1 MILNKKI
8 IFTASLL
15 IGFFCISF
23 NNAFAFTEEAKII
36 DAEVLN
42 VLDESEEN
50 IIDNIFSPIQTIE
63 VLIKSGDKKGEIIEI
78 ENDFTQLKSGDKFY
92 LSYTEDSDGIYY
104 QVYGVNRTNIILIL
118 SIIFLILIFMFGGF
132 QGLRGL
138 VSLALSLLLIIHF
151 LLPNIIN
158 GVSPVL
164 ISIVASSL
172 IIILGSYV
180 THGFNRTTSA
190 AVISMIITVVL
201 TGFMAEIALDMAR
214 ITGITDEEAFLLN
227 IKSGGNIDILG
238 LLLGGVIIGL
248 LGVLYDIA
256 ISQAVSVEELLRFAP
271 ESKKGLVY
279 KRAIRMGREHIGA
292 LVNTLAIAYVGASLP
307 LFLLFFGDKTVPFMV
322 NLNHE
327 IFATEIIRTLVG
339 SIGLILAVP
348 ITTFIAIKM
357 LYGKKLPGI
366 SDDHMGHTHHH

>member
-1 MILNKKI
+1 
-8 IFTASLL
+8 
-15 IGFFCISF
+15 
-23 NNAFAFTEEAKII
+23 
-36 DAEVLN
+36 
-42 VLDESEEN
+42 
-50 IIDNIFSPIQTIE
+50 
-63 VLIKSGDKKGEIIEI
+63 
-78 ENDFTQLKSGDKFY
+78 
-92 LSYTEDSDGIYY
+92 
-104 QVYGVNRTNIILIL
+104 
-118 SIIFLILIFMFGGF
+118 MFGGF

-307 LFLLFFGDKTVPFMV
+307 LFLLF
-322 NLNHE
+322 LE
-327 IFATEIIRTLVG
+327 I
-339 SIGLILAVP
+339 
-348 ITTFIAIKM
+348 
-357 LYGKKLPGI
+357 KLF
-366 SDDHMGHTHHH
+366 HLW